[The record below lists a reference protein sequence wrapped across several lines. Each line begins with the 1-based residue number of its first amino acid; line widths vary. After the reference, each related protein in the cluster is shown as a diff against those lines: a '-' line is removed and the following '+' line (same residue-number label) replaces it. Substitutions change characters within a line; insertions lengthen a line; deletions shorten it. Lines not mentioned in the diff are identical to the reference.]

1 MLRSSRSIA
10 VLLASALLAGPARPA
25 LADPRPASAKDQKL
39 ASELVKK
46 AIALAEAG
54 DHAGAIQLY
63 NDAYKLVP
71 NVLLLPS
78 IGAQYQ
84 ELEQW
89 DDALDYFCRYLKEDP
104 GGVNVAFAR
113 RSARRAQEKL
123 GRKNIDSRNPCAT
136 ASRDGE
142 GTRSGG
148 DGARAR
154 NGGDGE
160 GTRNGGDGEGTR
172 NGGDGEGTRNG
183 GDGESARNGGNGSG
197 TRNGGNGGTRK
208 GGDGGGTRNG
218 GDNGDAGGN
227 AIDAP
232 PPRANGNPVLMY
244 TGLAAGIAGVAAG
257 GISVYYGFQGKS
269 ISDEINSHPKGTPW
283 PDDIQTKMKEGEHD
297 NRLQVGYLVASGVL
311 VVTGVVLYVVGR
323 PDGSEHTSDKTVVRV
338 APTANGVTVFGRF

>member
-1 MLRSSRSIA
+1 MLRGSRRIA

-84 ELEQW
+84 ELGQW
-89 DDALDYFCRYLKEDP
+89 DDALEYFCRYLKEDP
-104 GGVNVAFAR
+104 AGVNVAFAR
-113 RSARRAQEKL
+113 SSAKHAQQEL
-123 GRKNIDSRNPCAT
+123 GRKNIDSRNPCA
-136 ASRDGE
+136 AGSRD
-142 GTRSGG
+142 
-148 DGARAR
+148 D
-154 NGGDGE
+154 
-160 GTRNGGDGEGTR
+160 
-172 NGGDGEGTRNG
+172 
-183 GDGESARNGGNGSG
+183 
-197 TRNGGNGGTRK
+197 
-208 GGDGGGTRNG
+208 GDGGGKRKIDDGDG
-218 GDNGDAGGN
+218 GGRRKIDDGDGGGKRKIDDGDGKRKIDDGDGGGKRKIDDSDGGGKRKIDNGNGN
-227 AIDAP
+227 GMTVDP
-232 PPRANGNPVLMY
+232 PPAPARSNGNPVLMY
-244 TGLAAGIAGVAAG
+244 TGLAAGIAGIAAG

-269 ISDEINSHPKGTPW
+269 ISDEINSHQPGTPW

-297 NRLQVGYLVASGVL
+297 NRLQVGYMVASGVL
-311 VVTGVVLYVVGR
+311 VATGIVLYVVGR
-323 PDGSEHTSDKTVVRV
+323 PDANERTGEKTAVHV